1 MAKGNSS
8 ANSSKGSYTT
18 VSSLGFNADGI
29 ASQSRGAQF
38 MASTAVKSGGGV
50 PSGSTVSTL

>member
-1 MAKGNSS
+1 MAKG
-8 ANSSKGSYTT
+8 NSSKGSYTT
-18 VSSLGFNADGI
+18 VSSLGFKADGI